1 MTRDTS
7 YNTSWESS
15 SKWYDSIVGEKGHYY
30 HEHTVLP
37 HSLKLLN
44 LKQGDSLLDL
54 GCGQG
59 ILSRQL
65 SPHVD
70 YLGIDASPSLIK
82 EAKNRSQKNF
92 IVGDI
97 TQPLNLKN
105 PPFSHAALILVIQ
118 NIEDH
123 AKALQNASNALKP
136 GGKLLLVLNHP
147 CFRIPRQSNWGVDE
161 AKKLQYRRLDLYM
174 SSLKIP
180 IQTHPGSG
188 EKSPTTWSFH
198 HPLSVYTEALTQ
210 SGFLIEKMEEWISD
224 KKSTGAKARMENRSR
239 EEFPLFLAILA
250 QKSK

>member
-1 MTRDTS
+1 MTNPTS
-7 YNTSWESS
+7 PTSWESS
-15 SKWYDSIVGEKGHYY
+15 HKWYDCLVGEKGHYY
-30 HEHTVLP
+30 HEHIVLP
-37 HSLKLLN
+37 RSFELLN

-59 ILSRQL
+59 ILSREIP
-65 SPHVD
+65 SHVD

-82 EAKNRSQKNF
+82 EAKKRSQKEF
-92 IVGDI
+92 QVGDI
-97 TQPLNLKN
+97 TKPLSLKRS
-105 PPFSHAALILVIQ
+105 FSHTALILVLQ
-118 NIEDH
+118 NVEDH
-123 AKALQNASNALKP
+123 EKALQNAARALKP
-136 GGKLLLVLNHP
+136 GGKLLIVLNHP

-198 HPLSVYTEALTQ
+198 HPLSVYTEALAKA
-210 SGFLIEKMEEWISD
+210 GFSIEKMQEWISD

-250 QKSK
+250 QKS